1 MDTVVSAILKLPTT
15 WRGNLALYVAA
26 VHYFLRECKLTE
38 TMWTMETYK
47 EVCEKDWRK
56 VSSSAKLAF
65 WKPKLSAL
73 LETSMATG
81 GYGSRSEGAEENF
94 SCPVCLEILE
104 NPISIPCGH
113 T

>member
-1 MDTVVSAILKLPTT
+1 VND
-15 WRGNLALYVAA
+15 RNL
-26 VHYFLRECKLTE
+26 
-38 TMWTMETYK
+38 K
-47 EVCEKDWRK
+47 EVCEEDGRK
-56 VSSSAKLAF
+56 VCSSAKLAF

-81 GYGSRSEGAEENF
+81 GYGSRSEGSEENF